1 MHAIIS
7 TKNRG
12 SDLRKRLWQHREVYL
27 FILPAVLWFFVFCY
41 LPMYGL
47 LIAFKDYRYS
57 RGILGSAW
65 VGAKWFSRFLSDNT
79 FWNAFT
85 NTLRISITRL
95 VLGFPA
101 PIIMALMINS
111 VRNRQYKRA
120 VQTIS
125 YLPHFISWVVVAA
138 MVYKILS
145 PYQGLFNELR
155 RMINPAAEPIFYMGQ
170 EHLFLPMLIITSL
183 WKETGWNSIIYLAA
197 ITNIDP
203 QLYEAADIDGARG
216 YQMTWFITLP
226 CMLPTIGV
234 LLILSLGGIL
244 NAGFEQILLL
254 QTSATVRVSE
264 VLDTYV
270 LHRGILQ
277 GNHSYS
283 TAVGMT
289 KSVITMALII
299 IVNRISRRTM
309 EVSLW

>member
-65 VGAKWFSRFLSDNT
+65 VGTKWISRFLSDNT

-138 MVYKILS
+138 MVYKSFPL
-145 PYQGLFNELR
+145 PRLFNELR
-155 RMINPAAEPIFYMGQ
+155 RMINPAAEPIFTWGRSTCFCPCSSSPACGRNVEQ
-170 EHLFLPMLIITSL
+170 HHLLSCDHQHRP
-183 WKETGWNSIIYLAA
+183 AA
-197 ITNIDP
+197 V
-203 QLYEAADIDGARG
+203 RG
-216 YQMTWFITLP
+216 
-226 CMLPTIGV
+226 
-234 LLILSLGGIL
+234 
-244 NAGFEQILLL
+244 
-254 QTSATVRVSE
+254 R
-264 VLDTYV
+264 
-270 LHRGILQ
+270 H
-277 GNHSYS
+277 
-283 TAVGMT
+283 
-289 KSVITMALII
+289 
-299 IVNRISRRTM
+299 
-309 EVSLW
+309 